1 MTQSNVSGTRS
12 QYKKQTEYYNNG
24 TSYYS
29 SARLPRDNYSFD
41 YYIYNQDNEI
51 VTGNGYGDMLKI
63 CSYDVK
69 ELHYSI
75 FTEKQKTTFCDKNYV
90 WWRLTE
96 LDKNVS
102 LDIFNEWL
110 NIPYSDLTEEQ
121 KIFNDG
127 NLYLQNNIL
136 FQKQYNSIEKVYYLA
151 EVGKF
156 QKNKYIFNDKKKQE
170 QFYISFASSYHYHE
184 KLDNDSNIYNLD
196 FSCYLKPGIYTIKF
210 IHAQKSNYLK
220 KLPESISFEIKK
232 NEITTIFI
240 PLYFNGLTCKLSYNT
255 APQKIIFF
263 SSNSAGSGVGKSAEI
278 FFIPDNGLPAVNQ
291 NFYDVT
297 TGQLVLEKCVIQ
309 PSQWEGTSSATFLT
323 TNNEYAT
330 ANTLSN
336 GVIFKRDSGDGT
348 TWWEYNGSYRTLS
361 NPLPGYLET
370 LPNGTENSSDY
381 WYRNDSNPQLCT
393 FEAWIHIHGQSKDG
407 QWSEKIGQ
415 RIAEK
420 TIMYYNKYK
429 DYYGD
434 KQNSIIEDDG
444 EDIFYISFNEGV
456 INNWLYSQFQN
467 GNTELP
473 MFLSD
478 SIFSIP
484 YSSFTFKNFPSPSY
498 YELVYSYQPH
508 DDIHSYLTDGTNY
521 HFVLSSSSGDKKE
534 LKKNNFLPPLSIT
547 YYFAKEL
554 QTSDYTDYRDML
566 EKIKYGVSIY
576 G

>member
-12 QYKKQTEYYNNG
+12 QYKKQTEYYNDG

-29 SARLPRDNYSFD
+29 SARLLRDNYSFD

-63 CSYDVK
+63 CSYDLK
-69 ELHYSI
+69 EFHYSI
-75 FTEKQKTTFCDKNYV
+75 FTEKQKTTFCDKNNV

-102 LDIFNEWL
+102 LNIFNEWL

-121 KIFNDG
+121 RIFNSG
-127 NLYLQNNIL
+127 QLYLQGNTL
-136 FQKQYNSIEKVYYLA
+136 FQRQYNSIEKIYYLA

-170 QFYISFASSYHYHE
+170 QFYISFTSSYRYHE
-184 KLDNDSNIYNLD
+184 ELENNSNIHNLD

-210 IHAQKSNYLK
+210 IQAEGSNYLK
-220 KLPESISFEIKK
+220 KLPESVSFEIKK

-240 PLYFNGLTCKLSYNT
+240 PLYFNGLTCKLSYKT
-255 APQKIIFF
+255 VPQKIIFF
-263 SSNSAGSGVGKSAEI
+263 DADLGSGTGESAEI

-297 TGQLVLEKCVIQ
+297 TGQLILEKCVIQ
-309 PSQWEGTSSATFLT
+309 PSQWNGTSSATFLT

-336 GVIFKRDSGDGT
+336 GVIFKRDAGDGT

-381 WYRNDSNPQLCT
+381 WYRNEFNPQLYT
-393 FEAWIHIHGQSKDG
+393 FEAWISIYGYSKDG
-407 QWSEKIGQ
+407 SWSEKIGQ

-429 DYYGD
+429 DYSGN
-434 KQNSIIEDDG
+434 KQNEIIEDDG
-444 EDIFYISFNEGV
+444 EDIFHISFHGV
-456 INNWLYSQFQN
+456 INTWWYSDFQN
-467 GNTELP
+467 GNSELP

-498 YELVYSYQPH
+498 YELVYSYQLYS
-508 DDIHSYLTDGTNY
+508 DIHSYLTDGTNY
-521 HFVLSSSSGDKKE
+521 YSVLSSSSGDKKE
-534 LKKNNFLPPLSIT
+534 LKKNNFLPPLSVT
-547 YYFAKEL
+547 YYFAKKL
-554 QTSDYTDYRDML
+554 QTPDYISYDDML
-566 EKIKYGVSIY
+566 EKIKHGVSVY

>member
-12 QYKKQTEYYNNG
+12 QYKKQTEYYNDG

-29 SARLPRDNYSFD
+29 SARLLRDNYSFD

-63 CSYDVK
+63 CSYDLK

-75 FTEKQKTTFCDKNYV
+75 FTVKRKTTFCDKNYV

-121 KIFNDG
+121 KIFKDG

-136 FQKQYNSIEKVYYLA
+136 FQSQYNSIEKVYYLA

-170 QFYISFASSYHYHE
+170 QFYISFTSSYRYHE
-184 KLDNDSNIYNLD
+184 ELENNSDIHNLD

-210 IHAQKSNYLK
+210 IQAESSNYLK
-220 KLPESISFEIKK
+220 KLPESVSFEIKK

-240 PLYFNGLTCKLSYNT
+240 PLYFNGLTCKLSYKT

-263 SSNSAGSGVGKSAEI
+263 DADQTSDTGESAEV
-278 FFIPDNGLPAVNQ
+278 FFTPDNGLPAVNQ

-297 TGQLVLEKCVIQ
+297 TGQLILERCVIQ
-309 PSQWEGTSSATFLT
+309 PSQYYGTSQGTFLT
-323 TNNEYAT
+323 TTNKYVYASS
-330 ANTLSN
+330 LSN
-336 GVIFKRDSGDGT
+336 GVIFKRDNGDGT
-348 TWWEYNGSYRTLS
+348 TWWQYTNIYRTLS

-381 WYRNDSNPQLCT
+381 WYRNEFNPQLYT
-393 FEAWIHIHGQSKDG
+393 FEAWIRIYGYSKDG
-407 QWSEKIGQ
+407 SWSEEIGQ

-429 DYYGD
+429 DYSGSE
-434 KQNSIIEDDG
+434 QNEIIEDDG
-444 EDIFYISFNEGV
+444 EDIFHINFYGA
-456 INNWLYSQFQN
+456 INNWWYPYFQN
-467 GNTELP
+467 GNSELP

-508 DDIHSYLTDGTNY
+508 GDIHSYLTNGTSY
-521 HFVLSSSSGDKKE
+521 YYVESSSSGDKKE
-534 LKKNNFLPPLSIT
+534 LKKNNFLPPLSVT
-547 YYFAKEL
+547 YYFAKKL
-554 QTSDYTDYRDML
+554 QTPDYISYDDML
-566 EKIKYGVSIY
+566 EKIKHGISIY